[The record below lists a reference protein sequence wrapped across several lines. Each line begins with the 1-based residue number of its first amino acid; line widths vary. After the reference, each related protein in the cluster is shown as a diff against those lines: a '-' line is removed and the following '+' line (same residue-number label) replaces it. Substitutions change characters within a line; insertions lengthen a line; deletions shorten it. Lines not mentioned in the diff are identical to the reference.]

1 MEASSPPPP
10 PRRIAVIG
18 GGIAGLAAAHRLV
31 EIDPAASVTL
41 FEAGPRVGGILRTE
55 RVDDFL
61 VEHSADSF
69 ITNTPWA
76 IDLCRRVG
84 LEDELLPTDRRRRG
98 ALIARGS
105 RLMRVPEGFMLMQ
118 PRRMWP
124 LVTSPLLSVPGKL
137 RLLAECLVPRRR
149 ETADES
155 LAAFARRRLG
165 REAFERL
172 VQPLV
177 GGIYTA
183 DAEQLSLA
191 ATMPRFLEMER
202 RHGGLIRAAWAS
214 PGNGDTTR
222 GRTSP
227 DDNADDTSSGAR
239 YGLFAAPRRGM
250 SSLVEAIAAR
260 LPPDTIR
267 LNTPIDRIAPTP
279 DGRWQ
284 VTSNAIEGGLPSAA
298 PHSAL
303 RAPNSELSFDALI
316 LALPAHRAAP
326 LVAGFDNAL
335 ATELSG
341 IEYASSVVIAAG
353 YRRDQ
358 IAHPLDAFGFVVPDV
373 ENRRVLSCSFSSL
386 KFPGRCRDDQ
396 VLLRTFLGGAR
407 RPEMVDLPDDELLT
421 IVAEELGEWLGLR
434 GDPLMYRILRWRRA
448 MPQYHLGHLDRV
460 ARIEALA
467 AAHGGLAQPAL
478 ALCGNA
484 FRGVGIPDC
493 IRGGEQAAEQ
503 LRLRS
508 C

>member
-1 MEASSPPPP
+1 MDPSPVS

-31 EIDPAASVTL
+31 QIDPACQITL
-41 FEAGPRVGGILRTE
+41 FEAGSRVGGILRTE
-55 RVDDFL
+55 QVDDFL
-61 VEHSADSF
+61 IEHSADSF

-84 LEDELLPTDRRRRG
+84 LADELLPTDRRRRG
-98 ALIARGS
+98 ALVARGG
-105 RLMRVPEGFMLMQ
+105 RLIRVPEGFMLMQ

-149 ETADES
+149 ESDDES

-183 DAEQLSLA
+183 DAERLSLA
-191 ATMPRFLEMER
+191 ATMPRFQEMER
-202 RHGGLIRAAWAS
+202 NHGSLIRAAWAS
-214 PGNGDTTR
+214 PGDGNSGTAR
-222 GRTSP
+222 GAT
-227 DDNADDTSSGAR
+227 DENADDTSSGAR

-260 LPPDTIR
+260 LPADTIH

-279 DGRWQ
+279 DSRWQ
-284 VTSNAIEGGLPSAA
+284 VTSSVAEGSPTSSTPHSARRA
-298 PHSAL
+298 PHS
-303 RAPNSELSFDALI
+303 PFDALI
-316 LALPAHRAAP
+316 LALPAHRAAA
-326 LVAGFDNAL
+326 LVVDFDGEL
-335 ATELSG
+335 AAELSS
-341 IEYASSVVIAAG
+341 IEYASSVVVAAG
-353 YRRDQ
+353 YRGDQ
-358 IAHPLDAFGFVVPDV
+358 ITHPLDAFGLVVPDI
-373 ENRRVLSCSFSSL
+373 ENRRVLSCSFSSQ

-407 RPEMVDLPDDELLT
+407 RPEMIDLPDDELLA
-421 IVAEELGEWLGLR
+421 IVADELGEWLGLR
-434 GDPLMYRILRWRRA
+434 GEPLACRILRWRRA

-460 ARIEALA
+460 ERIDALA
-467 AAHGGLAQPAL
+467 AAHPGL

-493 IRGGEQAAEQ
+493 IHGGEQAAEK
-503 LRLRS
+503 LRRRS
-508 C
+508 N